1 MINNKINVLIEIDN
15 KKNREKTKRVETRKQ
30 FIKQNLFIFSK
41 LQIKIK
47 NRKKINQIIKNEK
60 IENDELFDD
69 ENDIFEKKITFKSI
83 FTKNHKRINE
93 SKLIELNKKKL
104 N

>member
-1 MINNKINVLIEIDN
+1 MTTKKI
-15 KKNREKTKRVETRKQ
+15 KKKTKRIETRKQ
-30 FIKQNLFIFSK
+30 FIKQNFYFFSK
-41 LQIKIK
+41 LQIEIK
-47 NRKKINQIIKNEK
+47 NCKKINQIIKNEK

-93 SKLIELNKKKL
+93 SKLIKSNKK